1 MTYKENIEAAL
12 ANRKKCLDM
21 DLKALERFSSK
32 EILDR
37 LQEGIAS
44 TESAIA
50 ALEKELASLE
60 GGAQ

>member
-60 GGAQ
+60 GVAQ